1 MTEIET
7 IHVYKPAVPALD
19 AKAPAVDA
27 QVIDELEENRRI
39 IAFLEQTI
47 IEKQDMY
54 KKEIEEL

>member
-27 QVIDELEENRRI
+27 
-39 IAFLEQTI
+39 
-47 IEKQDMY
+47 
-54 KKEIEEL
+54 